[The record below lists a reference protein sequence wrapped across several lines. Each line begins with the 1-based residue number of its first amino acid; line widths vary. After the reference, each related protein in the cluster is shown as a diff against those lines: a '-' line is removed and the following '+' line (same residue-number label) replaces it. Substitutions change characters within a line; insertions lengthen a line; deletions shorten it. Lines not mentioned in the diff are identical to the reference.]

1 MTLQRV
7 RSDFEGIDIAFTFSF
22 GRYVPDQGTSY
33 VEVDQGYNS
42 GETMA
47 QRVHM
52 GRGPWEYDAPMYH
65 DFEQSSTSYDNCSV
79 DKWFDT
85 SATKGLRSPVSGSD
99 KENRSVQEEVTS
111 KVSTSAP
118 GMRKA
123 LGNVTNTIQMMDP
136 VVGREK
142 TLSKAKVVSSAV
154 VRKAETV
161 RCTPKVAPPPS
172 VPVEKETRVVD
183 KDVKEKVV
191 ETTARRPVTRSQK
204 KQASLT
210 VPKSPRLLSRLRSDL
225 HRKVVKSSEELE
237 LEEIERKRMAI
248 QSRKARKNPAE
259 KRKDAG
265 IERPAKKTRI
275 AIQHDT
281 SLANVAGSF
290 CVGKAI
296 DSGSSKTRK
305 KSSRP
310 KLTMPKSPNFATTR
324 RARPPRF
331 KSTEELELEMIAKIK
346 FKARPMNKSVIS
358 RVAPPKSGPKQGK
371 SLTVPEPFSFATD
384 KRAKQSSTHRQADSS
399 SVKPF
404 VFGGGPVTR
413 SKAKHIVTVG
423 TRKKE
428 SHKPVAVDPAPVL
441 KEGDVPEKLP
451 MEPQKTAQPQKSTQV
466 MPVVRP
472 VTRGSLLRGGA
483 MRVVRKDDDVFE
495 SPPEEDRIADDKR
508 VEESIEKDDVNIA
521 TIEYEESATFTN
533 PLFRP

>member
-1 MTLQRV
+1 
-7 RSDFEGIDIAFTFSF
+7 
-22 GRYVPDQGTSY
+22 
-33 VEVDQGYNS
+33 
-42 GETMA
+42 
-47 QRVHM
+47 M

-65 DFEQSSTSYDNCSV
+65 DFEQSSTSYGNCSV

-99 KENRSVQEEVTS
+99 KENRGVQEEVTS
-111 KVSTSAP
+111 KVSTSAS
-118 GMRKA
+118 GTRKA

-136 VVGREK
+136 VAGKEK
-142 TLSKAKVVSSAV
+142 TLSRAKVVSSAV

-172 VPVEKETRVVD
+172 VPKEQETRVVD
-183 KDVKEKVV
+183 TDVKEKVV
-191 ETTARRPVTRSQK
+191 ETTSRRPVTRSQK

-210 VPKSPRLLSRLRSDL
+210 VPKSPKLLSRLRSDL

-237 LEEIERKRMAI
+237 LEEIERKRMAMKR
-248 QSRKARKNPAE
+248 RKGRKNPAE
-259 KRKDAG
+259 ERKDAG
-265 IERPAKKTRI
+265 IEQRPAKKTRS

-290 CVGKAI
+290 CVGKTI
-296 DSGSSKTRK
+296 YSESSKTRK

-310 KLTMPKSPNFATTR
+310 KLTMPKSPNFATNR

-358 RVAPPKSGPKQGK
+358 RAAPPKSGPKQAK

-399 SVKPF
+399 SLKPF

-413 SKAKHIVTVG
+413 SKAKHIVTLG

-428 SHKPVAVDPAPVL
+428 SHKPVVVDPAPVL
-441 KEGDVPEKLP
+441 KEEGVPEKLP
-451 MEPQKTAQPQKSTQV
+451 MEPQKPAQPQKPTQA

-495 SPPEEDRIADDKR
+495 SPPEEDRNADDKS
-508 VEESIEKDDVNIA
+508 VEESIEKDDVSIA
-521 TIEYEESATFTN
+521 KIEYEESATFTN

>member
-1 MTLQRV
+1 
-7 RSDFEGIDIAFTFSF
+7 
-22 GRYVPDQGTSY
+22 
-33 VEVDQGYNS
+33 
-42 GETMA
+42 
-47 QRVHM
+47 
-52 GRGPWEYDAPMYH
+52 
-65 DFEQSSTSYDNCSV
+65 
-79 DKWFDT
+79 
-85 SATKGLRSPVSGSD
+85 
-99 KENRSVQEEVTS
+99 
-111 KVSTSAP
+111 
-118 GMRKA
+118 
-123 LGNVTNTIQMMDP
+123 MMDP
-136 VVGREK
+136 VVGKEK

-161 RCTPKVAPPPS
+161 RCTHKVAPPPR

-183 KDVKEKVV
+183 KDVKGNVV
-191 ETTARRPVTRSQK
+191 ETTRRPVTRSQK

-210 VPKSPRLLSRLRSDL
+210 VPKSPKLLSRLRSDL

-248 QSRKARKNPAE
+248 QSRKRRKNPAE
-259 KRKDAG
+259 KRKDAV
-265 IERPAKKTRI
+265 IEQRPAKKTRN

-296 DSGSSKTRK
+296 DDGSSKTRK

-346 FKARPMNKSVIS
+346 FKARPMSKSVVS

-384 KRAKQSSTHRQADSS
+384 KRAKQSIHRQADSS

-413 SKAKHIVTVG
+413 SKAKHIVTLG

-428 SHKPVAVDPAPVL
+428 SQMPLVVEPAPVL
-441 KEGDVPEKLP
+441 KEGYVPEKLP
-451 MEPQKTAQPQKSTQV
+451 MEPQKTTQPQRSTQP

-483 MRVVRKDDDVFE
+483 MRVVRKDEDVFE
-495 SPPEEDRIADDKR
+495 SPPEEDRIVHEDDDR

-521 TIEYEESATFTN
+521 KIEYEESATFTN